1 MEALCDYCGNIL
13 NDWDFMTECGHIIC
27 GSICYNKYKPKCP
40 ICKKTTRFVLIGEK
54 MPANGI
60 GYLRPV
66 RGILQDAESILS
78 FRIKTM
84 SQLVRFLRN
93 KIHKQKEIL
102 SRAKQELSRIKEY
115 KWEIH
120 HLKQQNEY
128 LEKELQKYAHTN

>member
-1 MEALCDYCGNIL
+1 MLKVYLVYVNDMVGNL
-13 NDWDFMTECGHIIC
+13 ASTFTYL
-27 GSICYNKYKPKCP
+27 YN
-40 ICKKTTRFVLIGEK
+40 I
-54 MPANGI
+54 
-60 GYLRPV
+60 
-66 RGILQDAESILS
+66 Q

-102 SRAKQELSRIKEY
+102 SQAKQELSRIKEY